1 MCVPK
6 TCISLRDTE
15 RRDEEDA
22 PVRSQWAEEDLHHFL
37 FLSSSG
43 SSRREEGRK
52 RGKTKKT
59 KKKEKKKLAAEA
71 VPPQLQL
78 EVGNSI
84 AKGRVEREREGRDDL
99 FLRPPTTHHFLCFAL
114 LCFSSRAPASFSTH
128 QPPLL
133 PLSSPSHPTAT
144 PQSLFLSYSKS
155 PLSFSLTLYF
165 YRSLAIV
172 PSLLLLPPPSLALPI
187 PPSLS
192 LHLPFS
198 LSVCLSV
205 CLFLQLGFP
214 ASSSAV
220 LEPASHRFLNASVL
234 LVSWVFFIVYS
245 RRIRILP
252 ARFED
257 MVKRKRR
264 CSRVLK

>member
-84 AKGRVEREREGRDDL
+84 AKGRVERERGKGR
-99 FLRPPTTHHFLCFAL
+99 
-114 LCFSSRAPASFSTH
+114 
-128 QPPLL
+128 
-133 PLSSPSHPTAT
+133 
-144 PQSLFLSYSKS
+144 
-155 PLSFSLTLYF
+155 
-165 YRSLAIV
+165 
-172 PSLLLLPPPSLALPI
+172 
-187 PPSLS
+187 
-192 LHLPFS
+192 PF
-198 LSVCLSV
+198 
-205 CLFLQLGFP
+205 P
-214 ASSSAV
+214 
-220 LEPASHRFLNASVL
+220 
-234 LVSWVFFIVYS
+234 
-245 RRIRILP
+245 
-252 ARFED
+252 
-257 MVKRKRR
+257 
-264 CSRVLK
+264 